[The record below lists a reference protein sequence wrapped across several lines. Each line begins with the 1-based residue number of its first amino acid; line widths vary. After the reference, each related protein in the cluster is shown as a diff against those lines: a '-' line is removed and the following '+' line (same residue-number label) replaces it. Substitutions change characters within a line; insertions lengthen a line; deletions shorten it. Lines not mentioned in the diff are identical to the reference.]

1 MVYGDAMSNFD
12 YYAAAQELISRL
24 ENEGHAA
31 DAAKLR
37 SAIEDGSTGTEI
49 LMALRFH
56 LAEIIRQTP
65 LKGESQIKASRLLAE
80 LNDALE

>member
-12 YYAAAQELISRL
+12 YYAAAEELISRL
-24 ENEGHAA
+24 EKEGHAV

-37 SAIEDGSTGTEI
+37 TAIEEGSTGTEI
-49 LMALRFH
+49 FMALRFH
-56 LAEIIRQTP
+56 LTEIVKQTP
-65 LKGESQIKASRLLAE
+65 LKGDSQIKAARLLVE